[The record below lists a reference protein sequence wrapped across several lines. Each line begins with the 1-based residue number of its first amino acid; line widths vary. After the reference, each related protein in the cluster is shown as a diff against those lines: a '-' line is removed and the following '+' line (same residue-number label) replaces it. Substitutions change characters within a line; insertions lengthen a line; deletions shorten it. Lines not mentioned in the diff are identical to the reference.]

1 MENEPKI
8 GDIVVFTKRNKQY
21 KGIIRKVFVLLYE
34 IELPNKLKV
43 RMPKNQ
49 VFHSQLKINLFE

>member
-43 RMPKNQ
+43 RMAKNQ
-49 VFHSQLKINLFE
+49 VFLSQLKINLFE

>member
-8 GDIVVFTKRNKQY
+8 GDVVAFTKRNKQY

-34 IELPNKLKV
+34 IELPNKKKV
-43 RMPKNQ
+43 RMPKKMVSN
-49 VFHSQLKINLFE
+49 SQLKINLFE